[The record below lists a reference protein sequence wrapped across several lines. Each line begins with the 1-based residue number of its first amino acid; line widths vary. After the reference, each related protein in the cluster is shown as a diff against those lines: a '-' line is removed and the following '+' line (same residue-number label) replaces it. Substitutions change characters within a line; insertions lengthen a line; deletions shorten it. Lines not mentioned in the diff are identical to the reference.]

1 MNTILIVD
9 QSLIFRQIISD
20 LLSNLGCQI
29 ITASSGIEAQNI
41 IKRQLPDLVITD
53 VVLPWI
59 NGYELCVWLK
69 QDPQC
74 HNIPVVICSHKNS
87 DFDRYWGFK
96 KGANAYLA
104 KPFQA
109 QELINTAQK
118 LLYKQQ
124 CA

>member
-20 LLSNLGCQI
+20 LLSNLGCKI
-29 ITASSGIEAQNI
+29 IAASNGMEAQSI
-41 IKRQLPDLVITD
+41 IKRQPPDLVITD

-74 HNIPVVICSHKNS
+74 QKIPVVICSHKNS

-96 KGANAYLA
+96 KGANAYIA
-104 KPFQA
+104 KPFKP
-109 QELINTAQK
+109 QELIKTAQQ
-118 LLYKQQ
+118 LLSRQQ